1 MERLRHIR
9 ERAGYSQQRLADD
22 SGVSQHTISEIELG
36 RRKPQGRTLRKLA
49 EALGVSVA
57 DLLGEGW
64 REAFVGSV
72 RFRAQAKQRLEARL
86 SSWEV
91 ASDEGASDEERR
103 RLLDEVGLVLDEANE
118 VIRELIENV
127 GEGLD
132 RMAEPSPEGTPN
144 PYWEEVREADTLYR
158 DLLTM
163 VEDVGLSVRPA
174 KISKAARLQRHKL
187 EALTR

>member
-1 MERLRHIR
+1 MERLRDIR
-9 ERAGYSQQRLADD
+9 EQAGYSQQELAND

-49 EALGVSVA
+49 EALDISVA

-64 REAFVGSV
+64 QQAFENSL
-72 RFRAQAKQRLEARL
+72 RFRVLAKGRLRGWLSLWEAAR
-86 SSWEV
+86 
-91 ASDEGASDEERR
+91 DDGADDEERR

-118 VIRELIENV
+118 VLRKLLQNL

-132 RMAEPSPEGTPN
+132 HLEEPGPN

-158 DLLTM
+158 ELLAM
-163 VEDVGLSVRPA
+163 VEDAGLSVRPA
-174 KISKAARLQRHKL
+174 TMTNVARLHLHKL
-187 EALTR
+187 EALAG